1 MTSLITGDAVI
12 PRRHAAGW
20 GGGRWRAH
28 AAPTVRSL
36 ADVGGI
42 PAQRAFRLLFAAQ
55 SISSLGDR
63 LVPVALA
70 FAVLNLTGS
79 ATGLGVVLA
88 SQTIPLVVFV
98 LVGGVWADR
107 LPRRLVMAASDLV
120 RATSQGLCAVLLLT
134 GSAHLWELAVL
145 QAIYG
150 TARAFF
156 DPAALSVVP
165 QTVGAGE
172 LQRANSLIALTGNLS
187 AVAGP
192 AVAGVI
198 VAAAEPGW
206 GLAFDAVTFLGSA
219 ACVRAMPPVA
229 AVVRERATLLHEL
242 RHGWG
247 AFRARRWLWITVSC
261 FTLYIGCAWAPWQVL
276 GPQIARVSLGGPGAW
291 AAIAVALGAGSIV
304 GGVIGLRARPRHP
317 FRLSFIIFVVVTPA
331 MLALVA
337 AHAPLLVILP
347 VAVIDGSSGT
357 MFNTFWFTAVQS
369 DVPAGELARVMS
381 WDYFGSVAVLPLG
394 QALSGPVA
402 AAVSPSTTLYGAA
415 VLTVVLFGLGL
426 AAPSVRNFSPPAV
439 APAG

>member
-1 MTSLITGDAVI
+1 M
-12 PRRHAAGW
+12 R
-20 GGGRWRAH
+20 
-28 AAPTVRSL
+28 
-36 ADVGGI
+36 GI

-79 ATGLGVVLA
+79 VTSLGVVLA
-88 SQTIPLVVFV
+88 AQTIPLVLFV

-107 LPRRLVMAASDLV
+107 LPRRLVMATSDIV
-120 RATSQGLCAVLLLT
+120 RAVSQGLCAVLLLAGT
-134 GSAHLWELAVL
+134 AHLWELVVL

-165 QTVGAGE
+165 QTVDTRD
-172 LQRANSLIALTGNLS
+172 LQRANSLIALTDNVSG
-187 AVAGP
+187 VVGP

-198 VAAAEPGW
+198 VAGAEPGW
-206 GLAFDAVTFLGSA
+206 GLAFDAATFIASV
-219 ACVRAMPPVA
+219 ACVWAMPPVA
-229 AVVRERATLLHEL
+229 TKVRERTTLVHEL

-261 FTLYIGCAWAPWQVL
+261 FTLYIGCVWAPWQVL
-276 GPQIARVSLGGPGAW
+276 GPQIARLSLGGAGAW
-291 AAIAVALGAGSIV
+291 AAIVVALGAGSIA
-304 GGVIGLRARPRHP
+304 GGVIALRARPRHP
-317 FRLSFIIFVVVTPA
+317 FRLTFAIFVVVTPT

-337 AHAPLLVILP
+337 AHAPLALILP

-357 MFNTFWFTAVQS
+357 LFNTFWFTAVQS
-369 DVPAGELARVMS
+369 DVPAAELARVMS
-381 WDYFGSVAVLPLG
+381 WDYFGSVAILPLG

-402 AAVSPSTTLYGAA
+402 AAVGASTALYGAA
-415 VLTVVLFGLGL
+415 GLTALLFGLGL
-426 AAPSVRNFSPPAV
+426 AVPAVRNFSPPAV
-439 APAG
+439 APPAGSDVALVSGGG

>member
-1 MTSLITGDAVI
+1 
-12 PRRHAAGW
+12 
-20 GGGRWRAH
+20 
-28 AAPTVRSL
+28 
-36 ADVGGI
+36 VGAI

-79 ATGLGVVLA
+79 ATDLGVVLA
-88 SQTIPLVVFV
+88 AQTIPLVVFV

-107 LPRRLVMAASDLV
+107 LARRLVMAASDLV
-120 RATSQGLCAVLLLT
+120 RASSQGVCAVLLLAGT
-134 GSAHLWELAVL
+134 AHLWELVVL
-145 QAIYG
+145 QAVYG

-156 DPAALSVVP
+156 DPAALSLVP
-165 QTVGAGE
+165 QTVDVAE
-172 LQRANSLIALTGNLS
+172 LQRANSLIALTGNIA

-219 ACVRAMPPVA
+219 ACVRAMPPIAREVQ
-229 AVVRERATLLHEL
+229 ERATLLREL

-247 AFRARRWLWITVSC
+247 AFRARRWLWITVAC
-261 FTLYIGCAWAPWQVL
+261 FTLYTAFAWAPWQVL
-276 GPQIARVSLGGPGAW
+276 GPQIARLSLGGPGAW
-291 AAIAVALGAGSIV
+291 AAIVVALGAGSIA
-304 GGVIGLRARPRHP
+304 GGVIGLRARVRHP
-317 FRLSFIIFVVVTPA
+317 LRVSLALFVVVTPT

-337 AHAPLLVILP
+337 AHAPLYLILP

-369 DVPAGELARVMS
+369 DVPPGELARVMS
-381 WDYFGSVAVLPLG
+381 WDYFGTVAVVPVG

-402 AAVSPSTTLYGAA
+402 AALGPSTTLYCSAA
-415 VLTVVLFGLGL
+415 LTAILFGLGL
-426 AAPSVRNFSPPAV
+426 TAPSVRNFSPPATR
-439 APAG
+439 PAGSEAAMGPGDPRRASISGVD